1 MKPTFDLSLYLV
13 TDRPL
18 SGGRDM
24 AWIVREAAAGGVTMV
39 QLREKDCSTAEFI
52 ALAKE
57 LKSALQPLGIPLIIN
72 DRVDVALAVDADG
85 VHIGQSDMPYETTR
99 ALLGKD
105 KIIGLSVETM
115 DEVIAANALD
125 VDYIGISPVYA
136 TPTKTDTLT
145 PFGLEGVEE
154 VMRLS
159 RHRCVAIG
167 GMNRD
172 TIGEVI
178 ARGVEGVA
186 VVSAIIAAE
195 SPREASA
202 ELANIVERNR
212 ICNAQIIQNS
222 EFKIQN
228 YPRVLT
234 IAGSDSGGG
243 AGIQADIKSI
253 SANGCFATSAITA
266 ITAQNTL
273 GVNAIEGLSVDII
286 EGQIEAVLSDI
297 GADSIKIGM
306 LHSAEVVHCVARMLR
321 KYKITDI
328 VLDPVMVSTSGHKLL
343 EDSAIEVLKNKLIP
357 MARVIT
363 PNIPEAE
370 ILLDKR
376 ISEQDELPEAA
387 HLLAEK
393 YGVSVLLKAGHLV
406 NDTLID
412 IFYNHETGETIEL
425 SAPYIHTRN
434 THGTGCTLSS
444 ALAAQLAKGLSLT
457 EAVRTAKHYINQA
470 IIQGAH
476 YEIGHGHGPVAHF
489 YQAVRNEL

>member
-1 MKPTFDLSLYLV
+1 
-13 TDRPL
+13 
-18 SGGRDM
+18 M
-24 AWIVREAAAGGVTMV
+24 AWIVREAATGGVTMV
-39 QLREKDCSTAEFI
+39 QLREKDCSTSEFI
-52 ALAKE
+52 TLARE
-57 LKSALQPLGIPLIIN
+57 LKEALQPLGIPLIIN

-85 VHIGQSDMPYETTR
+85 VHIGQSDMPYETART
-99 ALLGKD
+99 LLGKD

-115 DEVIAANALD
+115 DEVVAANALD

-145 PFGLEGVEE
+145 PFGLEGIDE

-167 GMNRD
+167 GMNRE

-186 VVSAIIAAE
+186 VVSAIVAAA

-202 ELANIVERNR
+202 ELAAIIGRNKLETHLNPPCKGGLEVSVPSLTGR
-212 ICNAQIIQNS
+212 D
-222 EFKIQN
+222 
-228 YPRVLT
+228 RVGLVLT

-253 SANGCFATSAITA
+253 SANGCFAASAITA

-273 GVNAIEGLSVDII
+273 GVNAVEGLSIDII
-286 EGQIEAVLSDI
+286 EGQIDAVLSDI

-321 KYKITDI
+321 KYGITNV
-328 VLDPVMVSTSGHKLL
+328 VLDPVMVSTSGHKLI
-343 EDSAIEVLKNKLIP
+343 EDDAIEILKSELMP

-370 ILLDKR
+370 IFLGESITGQDDLPGAAR
-376 ISEQDELPEAA
+376 RLSER
-387 HLLAEK
+387 

-406 NDTLID
+406 NDELID
-412 IFYNHETGETIEL
+412 IFYNCETGEVVEL
-425 SAPYIHTRN
+425 SARRVETRN

-444 ALAAQLAKGLSLT
+444 ALAAQLAKGLPLT
-457 EAVRTAKHYINQA
+457 DAVRAAKHYIDQA
-470 IIQGAH
+470 IIHGADRT
-476 YEIGHGHGPVAHF
+476 IGQGHGPVAHF
-489 YQAVRNEL
+489 YRLG